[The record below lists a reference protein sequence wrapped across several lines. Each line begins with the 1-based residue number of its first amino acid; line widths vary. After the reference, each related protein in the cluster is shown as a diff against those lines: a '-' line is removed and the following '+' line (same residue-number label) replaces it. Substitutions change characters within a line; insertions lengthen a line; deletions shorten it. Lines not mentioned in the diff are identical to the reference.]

1 MNKVYYNQA
10 DPRWANHPY
19 TCDVDGYRDKTIKSS
34 GCGVTCG
41 AMVIS
46 SCKETIYPDAMGD
59 IAMENGFRVPRRN
72 SRRIFSI
79 YMSKMGAR
87 NRKNTLII

>member
-1 MNKVYYNQA
+1 MIRYYFNQA

-46 SCKETIYPDAMGD
+46 SCRETIYPDAMGD
-59 IAMENGFRVPRRN
+59 LSMANGFRVPRRN

-79 YMSKMGAR
+79 YM
-87 NRKNTLII
+87 

>member
-1 MNKVYYNQA
+1 MSKVYYNQA

-41 AMVIS
+41 AMIIS

-59 IAMENGFRVPRRN
+59 IAMANGYRVPRRY
-72 SRRIFSI
+72 S
-79 YMSKMGAR
+79 
-87 NRKNTLII
+87 